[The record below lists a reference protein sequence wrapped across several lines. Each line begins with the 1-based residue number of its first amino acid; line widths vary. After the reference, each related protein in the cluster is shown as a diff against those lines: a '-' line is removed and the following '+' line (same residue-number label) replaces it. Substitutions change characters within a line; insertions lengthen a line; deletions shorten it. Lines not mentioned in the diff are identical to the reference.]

1 MGFHIDQTPDR
12 LFELFCEQAIF
23 AFIYVVI
30 KVYPTRRTSFLLQ
43 F

>member
-12 LFELFCEQAIF
+12 LFELFCEQAI
-23 AFIYVVI
+23 AFNVVI
-30 KVYPTRRTSFLLQ
+30 QIYPTRRTSFLLQ